1 MKLSISFLHII
12 AQSNLKLLNFF
23 IVSVIFEFMVKILL
37 IEDDPTSQILVARTL
52 SNGPFELLVA
62 NSSQSALDTLE
73 KNKIQLIIL
82 DLTLPDL
89 DGMELCAQL
98 QGQSETKD
106 IPIFVLTGHAD
117 LPNKVAAFSMG
128 VEDYI
133 VKPFNPL
140 EFRARIESKLRKLQ
154 KVKDEDEVLDREGIN
169 LNVSRQKAFI
179 ISNGARQDIGLTPL
193 EFKILYQLARRE
205 ERVMS
210 REQLLDKVWGS
221 ATIILDRTV
230 DSHISSL
237 RKKMGVLSRYIES
250 IPREGYRFSTHGSS
264 SEV

>member
-1 MKLSISFLHII
+1 
-12 AQSNLKLLNFF
+12 
-23 IVSVIFEFMVKILL
+23 MVKILL
-37 IEDDPTSQILVARTL
+37 IEDDPTSQLLVQRTL
-52 SNGPFELLVA
+52 SNGSFELLIA
-62 NSSQSALDTLE
+62 NSSNSALELLE
-73 KNKIQLIIL
+73 KNKIHLIIL
-82 DLTLPDL
+82 DLSLPDL
-89 DGMELCAQL
+89 DGMELCSQL
-98 QGQSETKD
+98 QGQSETQD
-106 IPIFVLTGHAD
+106 IPIIVLTGHSD

-140 EFRARIESKLRKLQ
+140 EFRARIEAKLRKIQ
-154 KVKDEDEVLDREGIN
+154 KVKDEDEILNREGIN

-179 ISNGARQDIGLTPL
+179 MADGTKHDMGLTPL

-237 RKKMGVLSRYIES
+237 RKKMGTLSRYIES
-250 IPREGYRFSTHGSS
+250 IPREGYRFSTQGSPTD
-264 SEV
+264 

>member
-1 MKLSISFLHII
+1 MI
-12 AQSNLKLLNFF
+12 
-23 IVSVIFEFMVKILL
+23 KILL
-37 IEDDPTSQILVARTL
+37 IEDDPTSQVLVQRAL
-52 SNGPFELLVA
+52 NNGPFDLLIA
-62 NSSQSALDTLE
+62 NSSHLGLDLLA

-82 DLTLPDL
+82 DLSLPDL
-89 DGMELCAQL
+89 DGMELCSQI
-98 QGQSETKD
+98 QGQPETQD
-106 IPIFVLTGHAD
+106 IPIIVLTGHAD

-140 EFRARIESKLRKLQ
+140 EFRARIESKLRKIQ
-154 KVKDEDEVLDREGIN
+154 KVKDEDEVLNKEGLN
-169 LNVSRQKAFI
+169 LNVSRQKAFLV
-179 ISNGARQDIGLTPL
+179 SNGSKQDLGLTPL

-221 ATIILDRTV
+221 STIILDRTV

-237 RKKMGVLSRYIES
+237 RKKMGTLSKYIES
-250 IPREGYRFSTHGSS
+250 IPREGYRFSTQGLFPG
-264 SEV
+264 